1 MDSDAPAPSERSLK
15 LPTLGQQFKA
25 MDAVRFKLLPS
36 PSSSGLPLAQ
46 TGRCS
51 VSLRLL
57 STLHSKHERIS
68 LEEMEARAHREL
80 TLEAVSGLHA
90 AQKAIEDRF
99 LLINAGHLVCIE
111 CGVAQPHHVALQ
123 ARLVK
128 VHGPKRLRKAS
139 IALLKEHAPEALRIK
154 TERYASMLAYYEG
167 FCAEEAR
174 LRMAQV
180 NTVAKGP
187 PWLVPPLRSFP
198 LPIPNSPPPPSPF
211 PPSLPADRSGAYPIQ
226 ARAPCGDVPDKPYEP
241 IGEEVLKILLDIGPE
256 RLGHI
261 VIPCPPERSFQA
273 TISIVGNTLGVPG
286 ESLLLKD
293 ISSEATPITDSE
305 GLDRAQRVA
314 VSLSLPPFPPGPSDG
329 ATVRVYDGTH
339 HGMISA
345 PGVSAA
351 HDIPA
356 GLNEV
361 LGIPRIM
368 TGAWEPRK
376 YEEGLL

>member
-1 MDSDAPAPSERSLK
+1 MERPLK
-15 LPTLGQQFKA
+15 LPALAQKFKA
-25 MDAVRFKLLPS
+25 MDAVRLKLLPA
-36 PSSSGLPLAQ
+36 PSSSGFPLAQ

-57 STLHSKHERIS
+57 SALHSEHERIS
-68 LEEMEARAHREL
+68 LEEMEARARREL

-123 ARLVK
+123 AHLVK

-139 IALLKEHAPEALRIK
+139 IALLKEHAPEVLRIK

-187 PWLVPPLRSFP
+187 PWPVPPLRSFP
-198 LPIPNSPPPPSPF
+198 LPIPNSPPPS

-226 ARAPCGDVPDKPYEP
+226 TRAPIGEVPDKPHEP
-241 IGEEVLKILLDIGPE
+241 VGEEVLKIHLDIGPE

-273 TISIVGNTLGVPG
+273 TISIVGNTLGVPR

-293 ISSEATPITDSE
+293 ISGEATPITDWE

-314 VSLSLPPFPPGPSDG
+314 VSLSLPPFPPQGLAMGPLSG
-329 ATVRVYDGTH
+329 C
-339 HGMISA
+339 
-345 PGVSAA
+345 
-351 HDIPA
+351 
-356 GLNEV
+356 
-361 LGIPRIM
+361 M
-368 TGAWEPRK
+368 TGHTTAWSPPQ
-376 YEEGLL
+376 G